1 MMTFTVFKRLPR
13 PQHLII
19 DLTEVEIMIAD
30 AWRCVRQR
38 TCIER
43 DLHSF
48 DKEQLDKLSHL
59 LELMERLN
67 SLDTS
72 DDPSVL
78 LASSN
83 LSAKFCFNREQIIR
97 LCNEAK
103 EERKDWSVDA
113 VIGSSQ
119 IHKSLHLKIS
129 LPIGPHLVEMGV
141 DKFGTLRY
149 ESFEVAR
156 ALQRIESYL

>member
-1 MMTFTVFKRLPR
+1 MAERSPSIEFDETLIDVFKRLPR

-72 DDPSVL
+72 DDPS
-78 LASSN
+78 
-83 LSAKFCFNREQIIR
+83 NREQIIR

-141 DKFGTLRY
+141 DKFGTLR
-149 ESFEVAR
+149 FEVAR